1 MKKKEPVRL
10 AKKPDKRSLVVADD
24 MNMITGIPL
33 SFILITI
40 IMTCVFGLILLFMG
54 PCTESGM
61 WFNAPHI

>member
-1 MKKKEPVRL
+1 MKKQKPIRLYKKEE
-10 AKKPDKRSLVVADD
+10 KKPFEFDRET
-24 MNMITGIPL
+24 NMIAGIPL

-40 IMTCVFGLILLFMG
+40 IMVCFFGLILLFMG